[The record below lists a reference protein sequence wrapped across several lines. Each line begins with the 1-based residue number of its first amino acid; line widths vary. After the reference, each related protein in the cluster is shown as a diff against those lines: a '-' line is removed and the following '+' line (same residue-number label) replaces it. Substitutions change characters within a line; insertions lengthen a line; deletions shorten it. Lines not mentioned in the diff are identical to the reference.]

1 MGKLSDSCFF
11 NFTCHRAARRLAL
24 TKQFIPLNLLLRFL
38 IKTIFAVK
46 ITELQ
51 RSTINKT
58 KFTKDKIII
67 MSSIFNYFE
76 LKLFYMRPQY
86 KDVFFRRCV
95 SAKSL
100 WGYTKQ
106 LILSE
111 WLTMLLKRAFTREQ
125 RRFQQRCAK
134 FFAWVYATQRC
145 AKLSGYATQRC
156 SKLLGYWS
164 RACSH
169 TCQHAGEM
177 TQLTQL
183 FIFLACV
190 NSRLRWATHTVHKAS
205 HINSLL

>member
-46 ITELQ
+46 RTELQ
-51 RSTINKT
+51 RSTMNK
-58 KFTKDKIII
+58 KKLQRIKLLYI

-106 LILSE
+106 LILCE
-111 WLTMLLKRAFTREQ
+111 WLTMLLKKAFTRGTAAISTTMLQ
-125 RRFQQRCAK
+125 VICMGICYPTMRQVI
-134 FFAWVYATQRC
+134 WVCYPTMRKVTWVCYPTMLQVTWVL
-145 AKLSGYATQRC
+145 K
-156 SKLLGYWS
+156 
-164 RACSH
+164 
-169 TCQHAGEM
+169 
-177 TQLTQL
+177 
-183 FIFLACV
+183 
-190 NSRLRWATHTVHKAS
+190 
-205 HINSLL
+205 